1 MASDCNES
9 LMMKI
14 QPARIA
20 LLIPVVLTFF
30 AVCGCAETPLLD
42 DSNAP
47 GSTAVSQVAPV
58 AVIGPQLTIVEP
70 QFDFGF
76 APQGSKL
83 THSFWLKSTGDDTL
97 RIIQIYPP

>member
-1 MASDCNES
+1 
-9 LMMKI
+9 MKRP
-14 QPARIA
+14 PARVP
-20 LLIPVVLTFF
+20 LLIAVELAFLT
-30 AVCGCAETPLLD
+30 VCGCAETPVSTK
-42 DSNAP
+42 SNAS
-47 GSTAVSQVAPV
+47 GSVAVSQVAPV